1 MSTLVEISGFQYE
14 VENNSK
20 IEVPLQDGK
29 EGDTLEFD
37 KVLMNEDN
45 GNVTLGSPYIKGANV
60 KAKIVGHGKDKKIL
74 VFHKKRRKGYQKLN
88 GHRQNY
94 TTLEITDIKV

>member
-29 EGDTLEFD
+29 EGDTLEAY
-37 KVLMNEDN
+37 KEV
-45 GNVTLGSPYIKGANV
+45 AV
-60 KAKIVGHGKDKKIL
+60 KKKL
-74 VFHKKRRKGYQKLN
+74 K
-88 GHRQNY
+88 
-94 TTLEITDIKV
+94 